1 MNIKEWYNEVI
12 TLLYEGIEMK
22 EKIKLKGRLRSYM
35 QWPMYMLLFFAIMN
49 IWVFTADKNAGII
62 MLAGV
67 AIYGV
72 AVVLL
77 YLKSKNT
84 ILEDMVNFAD
94 QYGMLQ
100 NEMMKELNVPYVV
113 LQDDGKILWANSEFK
128 GLIGVRKGK
137 DTYLS
142 KYIPELN
149 RGIFPK
155 EEDTVTSMEVSYN
168 ERDFRV
174 EMRCISLKG
183 FNEAEN
189 ILKLPPERA
198 HILAIQF
205 YETTEINEY
214 IRQLDEQRLVA
225 GLLYIDN
232 YEEVMQSVEE
242 VRQSLLAAL
251 IERKITQTIMNRNG
265 IVKKLEKDKFIV
277 VLSKVEFEQ
286 IIKEKFPLLEVVKGI
301 NVGNKVPATL
311 SMGFGLSKDT
321 YATGYNYA
329 RVAIDL
335 ALARGGDQVAV
346 KSVDGITYYGGKSEK
361 MSKNT
366 RVKARVKA
374 EALREFMEHKER
386 VIVMGHKIPDV
397 DCFGAA
403 IGIACAAKSMDKKVH
418 IVINDLSASLRPV
431 YEAFKNSDCCSDD
444 LFINSREAEELAA
457 EDDSMVVVV
466 DTNKPRMT
474 ECENLLKLS
483 KLTVVLDHHRQSED
497 VIENATLSYIEPY
510 ASSACEMVAE
520 VLQYFSDDLE
530 LDNMEAN
537 CLYAGIIIDTNNFM
551 TRAGVRTFEAAAYLR
566 RCGAD
571 ITYVR
576 KVLRDDIDAYRAK
589 SAILSSTEIYH
600 KMYAIASGDNLRVE
614 SPTIVGAQAAN
625 ELLNIDGVKGSFV
638 LTVFNGKIYVS
649 ARAIDEVNV
658 QIIMERLGGGG
669 HINAAGA
676 QINHT
681 DLDKAIDTLKE
692 LIDVMIEEGEI

>member
-1 MNIKEWYNEVI
+1 M
-12 TLLYEGIEMK
+12 
-22 EKIKLKGRLRSYM
+22 EKRIKLKGRLRAYM
-35 QWPMYMLLFFAIMN
+35 QWPMFMMLFLAAMN
-49 IWVFTADKNAGII
+49 IWVFITDQNAGAI
-62 MLAGV
+62 MFGGIL
-67 AIYGV
+67 IYGIIIV
-72 AVVLL
+72 ML
-77 YLKSKNT
+77 YLKSKST
-84 ILEDMVNFAD
+84 ILEDMVHFAD
-94 QYGMLQ
+94 EYGLLQ
-100 NEMMKELNVPYVV
+100 NDMMKDLNVPYVV
-113 LQDDGKILWANSEFK
+113 LQDDGKILWANDEFK
-128 GLIGVRKGK
+128 GLVGVRNGK

-142 KYIPELN
+142 KFIPELN
-149 RGIFPK
+149 RGAFPK
-155 EEDTVTSMEVSYN
+155 EENMTTSMEVSYN
-168 ERDFRV
+168 EREFRAEV
-174 EMRCISLKG
+174 RCISLKDFTG
-183 FNEAEN
+183 TDNL
-189 ILKLPPERA
+189 LKLPPDRER
-198 HILAIQF
+198 ILAIQF
-205 YETTEINEY
+205 FETTEINEY
-214 IRQLDEQRLVA
+214 IRRIDEQRLVA

-232 YEEVMQSVEE
+232 FEEVIQSVEE

-251 IERKITQTIMNRNG
+251 IERKISQTIANRNG

-286 IIKEKFPLLEVVKGI
+286 IISEKFPLLEEVKTI

-321 YATGYNYA
+321 YITGYNYA

-346 KSVDGITYYGGKSEK
+346 KSADGIDYYGGKSEK

-374 EALREFMEHKER
+374 EALREFMENKER

-397 DCFGAA
+397 DCLGAA
-403 IGIACAAKSMDKKVH
+403 IGIACAAKTMDKKVH
-418 IVINDLSASLRPV
+418 IVVNEVSAALRPV
-431 YEAFKNSDCCSDD
+431 YEAVKSWEGCPED
-444 LFINSREAEELAA
+444 LFINSRVAEELAE

-466 DTNKPRMT
+466 DTNRPRMT
-474 ECENLLKLS
+474 ECERLLKLS
-483 KLTVVLDHHRQSED
+483 KLIVVLDHHRQSED
-497 VIENATLSYIEPY
+497 VIENAMLSYIEPY

-520 VLQYFSDDLE
+520 VLQYFDDDLE
-530 LDNMEAN
+530 LDPMEAN

-566 RCGAD
+566 RQGAD

-600 KMYAIASGDNLRVE
+600 KMYAIAVGENLKVE

-638 LTVFNGKIYVS
+638 LTVYNGKIYVS

-676 QINHT
+676 QMNHT
-681 DLDKAIDTLKE
+681 DLDKAVEILKE
-692 LIDVMIEEGEI
+692 VIDLMIEEGDI

>member
-1 MNIKEWYNEVI
+1 M
-12 TLLYEGIEMK
+12 
-22 EKIKLKGRLRSYM
+22 EKRIKLKGRLRAYM
-35 QWPMYMLLFFAIMN
+35 QWPMFMILFLAVMNLWVFITDQNAGAIMFGG
-49 IWVFTADKNAGII
+49 ILIYGII
-62 MLAGV
+62 IVM
-67 AIYGV
+67 
-72 AVVLL
+72 L

-84 ILEDMVNFAD
+84 ILEDMVHFAD
-94 QYGMLQ
+94 EYGLLQ
-100 NEMMKELNVPYVV
+100 NDMMKDLNVPYVV
-113 LQDDGKILWANSEFK
+113 LQDDGKILWANDEFK
-128 GLIGVRKGK
+128 GLVGVRGGK

-149 RGIFPK
+149 RGAFPK
-155 EEDTVTSMEVSYN
+155 EENMTTSMEVSYN
-168 ERDFRV
+168 ERDFRAEV
-174 EMRCISLKG
+174 RCISLKDFTG
-183 FNEAEN
+183 ADNL
-189 ILKLPPERA
+189 LKLPPDRER
-198 HILAIQF
+198 ILAIQF
-205 YETTEINEY
+205 FETTEINEY
-214 IRQLDEQRLVA
+214 IRRIDEQRLVA

-232 YEEVMQSVEE
+232 FEEVIQSVEE

-251 IERKITQTIMNRNG
+251 IERKISQTIANRNG

-286 IIKEKFPLLEVVKGI
+286 IISEKFPLLEEVKTI

-321 YATGYNYA
+321 YITGYNYA

-346 KSVDGITYYGGKSEK
+346 KSADGIDYYGGKSEK

-374 EALREFMEHKER
+374 EALREFMENKER

-397 DCFGAA
+397 DCLGAA
-403 IGIACAAKSMDKKVH
+403 IGIACAAKTMDKKVH
-418 IVINDLSASLRPV
+418 IVVNEVSAALRPV
-431 YEAFKNSDCCSDD
+431 YEAVKSWEGCPED
-444 LFINSREAEELAA
+444 LFINSRVAEELAE

-466 DTNKPRMT
+466 DTNRPRMT
-474 ECENLLKLS
+474 ECESLLKLS
-483 KLTVVLDHHRQSED
+483 KLIVVLDHHRQSED
-497 VIENATLSYIEPY
+497 VIENAMLSYIEPY

-520 VLQYFSDDLE
+520 VLQYFDDDLE
-530 LDNMEAN
+530 LDPMEAN

-566 RCGAD
+566 RQGAD

-600 KMYAIASGDNLRVE
+600 KMYAIAVGENLKVE

-638 LTVFNGKIYVS
+638 LTVYNGKIYVS

-676 QINHT
+676 QMNHT
-681 DLDKAIDTLKE
+681 DLDKAVEILKE
-692 LIDVMIEEGEI
+692 VIDLMIEEGDI